1 MIEDASST
9 VKKIKSDMILVGVTI
24 LTSLN
29 ENNLMELGFKSSL
42 EEIALNLAK
51 LGKENGIDGVVCS
64 IDDISGIKASMGS
77 DFLLVTPGVR
87 MLQENDDQK
96 RSGSIYDAIQFGT
109 DFVVGREITQAENPE
124 GVLKNRIFNSLKMKF
139 LKIKMVLF
147 TIFFVACSQSDNF
160 QYNGVV
166 VTRHHLASDVGA
178 TILKQGGNAFDSAIA
193 VAFALAVVNPSAGN
207 LGGGGF
213 IVYFKNNRIFTVDY
227 REKAPIRSSRD
238 MFLNP
243 EGDVVKGLSLESYLA
258 SGTPGTVAGLIQLHK
273 DEASMP
279 LEKLIAPAVILATE
293 GFKLSEFQAQYLNK
307 YAKKFMKNKEAEKIF
322 VKEGGWRKDDLLIQ
336 KDLGKSLSLIAKKG
350 SKAFYDGDITK
361 KILND
366 FKDNGG
372 IFIEEDFLSYEIRK
386 LEPLCGTYK
395 SYEICSMPPPSSGGV
410 AIIQMLNILE
420 NFDVK
425 NFSHSSLEYIFL
437 LKNIMSFA
445 YADRSVFLGDPDY
458 FNVPVD
464 ELISKNYAR
473 KIAEKIKNKETTKIQ
488 PGMLIKE
495 SEETTHFSIIDKWGN
510 AVSNTYTLNGAYGSG
525 IVAKGTGILMNN
537 EMDDFSQNQGIQI
550 YMGL

>member
-1 MIEDASST
+1 
-9 VKKIKSDMILVGVTI
+9 
-24 LTSLN
+24 
-29 ENNLMELGFKSSL
+29 
-42 EEIALNLAK
+42 
-51 LGKENGIDGVVCS
+51 
-64 IDDISGIKASMGS
+64 
-77 DFLLVTPGVR
+77 
-87 MLQENDDQK
+87 
-96 RSGSIYDAIQFGT
+96 
-109 DFVVGREITQAENPE
+109 
-124 GVLKNRIFNSLKMKF
+124 MKF

-147 TIFFVACSQSDNF
+147 TIFFVACSEPNNF
-160 QYNGVV
+160 KDNGVV

-178 TILKQGGNAFDSAIA
+178 KILKEGGNAFDSAIA

-213 IVYFKNNRIFTVDY
+213 VIYFKKNKLFTIDY
-227 REKAPIRSSRD
+227 REKAPLRSSRD

-258 SGTPGTVAGLIQLHK
+258 SGIPGTVAGLIQLHK

-307 YAKKFMKNKEAEKIF
+307 YAKKFKKNKEAEKIF

-372 IFIEEDFLSYEIRK
+372 IFIKEDFLSYEIRK

-464 ELISKNYAR
+464 ELVSKNYAR

-537 EMDDFSQNQGIQI
+537 EMDDFSQKPGYPNLYGLIGSEANKIEPKKSPLSSMSPVIVIKDNMPYLITGSPGGSTIINTVFQEIINILDFEMSLEESSNKNRIHYQWQPDIIFYEDLKPEVLKELEYDFILRKRKLGEIQSI
-550 YMGL
+550 LKTSEGYRGYSDLRRPDGKSIEIH

>member
-1 MIEDASST
+1 
-9 VKKIKSDMILVGVTI
+9 
-24 LTSLN
+24 
-29 ENNLMELGFKSSL
+29 
-42 EEIALNLAK
+42 
-51 LGKENGIDGVVCS
+51 
-64 IDDISGIKASMGS
+64 
-77 DFLLVTPGVR
+77 
-87 MLQENDDQK
+87 
-96 RSGSIYDAIQFGT
+96 
-109 DFVVGREITQAENPE
+109 
-124 GVLKNRIFNSLKMKF
+124 MKF

-147 TIFFVACSQSDNF
+147 TIFFVACSESNNF
-160 QYNGVV
+160 KDNGVV

-178 TILKQGGNAFDSAIA
+178 KILKEGGNAFDSAIA

-213 IVYFKNNRIFTVDY
+213 VIYFKNNKLFTIDY

-307 YAKKFMKNKEAEKIF
+307 YAKKFKKNKEAEKIF

-372 IFIEEDFLSYEIRK
+372 IFIKEDFLSYEIRK
-386 LEPLCGTYK
+386 LKPLCGTYK
-395 SYEICSMPPPSSGGV
+395 SYQICSMPPPSSGGV

-464 ELISKNYAR
+464 ELVSKNYAR

-537 EMDDFSQNQGIQI
+537 EMDDFSQKPGYPNLYGLIGSEANKIEPKKSPLSSMSPVIVSKDNMPYLITGSPGGSTIINSVFQEIINILDFEMSLEESSNKNRIHYQWQPDIFFYEDLKPEVIKELEYDFILRKRKLGEIQSI
-550 YMGL
+550 LKTSEGYRGYSDLRRPDGKSIEIH